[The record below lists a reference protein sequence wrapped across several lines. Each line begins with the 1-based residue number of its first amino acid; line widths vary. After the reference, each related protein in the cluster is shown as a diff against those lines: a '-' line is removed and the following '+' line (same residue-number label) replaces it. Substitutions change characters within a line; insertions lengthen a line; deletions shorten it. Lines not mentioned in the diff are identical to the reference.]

1 MSEEEKKQERLQI
14 ALFEEA
20 TQKIDRWRTQVANKC
35 NVELSR
41 RVLLNWYVSK
51 SPENLS
57 SSDLAQITQKFYD
70 EEKFLKSLLL
80 KVKRAKQSGIEAE
93 VEVVVRQ
100 RKFDRKEIASEEIP
114 EEGEST

>member
-1 MSEEEKKQERLQI
+1 MSEEDKKPERLQV

-20 TQKIDRWRTQVANKC
+20 AQKIDRWRAQVAAKC

-41 RVLLNWYVSK
+41 RAILNWYVTK

-57 SSDLAQITQKFYD
+57 SSDLAQISQKFYD

-80 KVKRAKQSGIEAE
+80 KLKRAKEAGTETE

-100 RKFDRKEIASEEIP
+100 RKAEAKKELPTEETD
-114 EEGEST
+114 EVEN